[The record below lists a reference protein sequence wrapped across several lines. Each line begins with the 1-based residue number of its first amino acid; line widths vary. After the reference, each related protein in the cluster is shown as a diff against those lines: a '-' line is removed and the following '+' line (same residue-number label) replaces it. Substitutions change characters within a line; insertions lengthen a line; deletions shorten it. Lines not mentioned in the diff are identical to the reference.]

1 VHNVGILKSMTAG
14 TKSATIQ
21 VRVMPFVKA
30 ASEQILRRIGLTM
43 SEAVEL
49 FLRRMMVDERIP
61 FDVVALQSF
70 QIGGAYGERPKG
82 DRPAGETDLGSSS
95 PGVDSSEARK
105 TRYRRKKEFK
115 KFSGAHTPSQNRTK
129 TASKKAKN

>member
-1 VHNVGILKSMTAG
+1 MTAG

-21 VRVMPFVKA
+21 VRVMPFVKT

-61 FDVVALQSF
+61 FDVVALQNF
-70 QIGGAYGERPKG
+70 QIGGISGERATG
-82 DRPAGETDLGSSS
+82 DRLTEETNLGSSP

-105 TRYRRKKEFK
+105 TRYRRKKELK
-115 KFSGAHTPSQNRTK
+115 KFSRAHTPSQIRTK

>member
-1 VHNVGILKSMTAG
+1 VHNVGILWNMTAG

-21 VRVMPFVKA
+21 VRVMPFVKT

-61 FDVVALQSF
+61 FDVVALQNS
-70 QIGGAYGERPKG
+70 QIGRSSEVQTATDPLVGE
-82 DRPAGETDLGSSS
+82 AGRTSS
-95 PGVDSSEARK
+95 PPSVDISEARK

-115 KFSGAHTPSQNRTK
+115 KFSGAHTPSQIRTK